1 MMHFALEAVRCT
13 VREGLRAEREV
24 IEEKGSMMPCT
35 AAGSIVYSNAEAKS
49 LPLEKDPW
57 GEYLRRDL

>member
-1 MMHFALEAVRCT
+1 MMHFTLEAVRCT
-13 VREGLRAEREV
+13 VREGLRAEREA

-49 LPLEKDPW
+49 LPLEEDP
-57 GEYLRRDL
+57 